1 MNYIQFVAPLIG
13 GYWFLWTWNY
23 TKFIVRQDSG
33 YHLFFKSSIVG
44 ILLLILATQLLS
56 WLDLI
61 DLVEVRAAI
70 NLIPDGFESS
80 AILAMIIGIAS
91 AYILNIFF
99 SKTKGLTRAAEGRG
113 KYFLLMIQEAFDQ
126 SLMIEVTLNS
136 GKVYIGSPLCE
147 MPFDSEDLNLFVF
160 FSGYRENATKE
171 LIVSKEYANE
181 FKSILDAGE
190 DRTDQMLLSKF
201 NVIVPTKD
209 IASARFFD
217 EEIFEKL
224 NSADS

>member
-91 AYILNIFF
+91 AYILNIFLV
-99 SKTKGLTRAAEGRG
+99 KL
-113 KYFLLMIQEAFDQ
+113 
-126 SLMIEVTLNS
+126 
-136 GKVYIGSPLCE
+136 
-147 MPFDSEDLNLFVF
+147 
-160 FSGYRENATKE
+160 
-171 LIVSKEYANE
+171 
-181 FKSILDAGE
+181 
-190 DRTDQMLLSKF
+190 
-201 NVIVPTKD
+201 KD
-209 IASARFFD
+209 
-217 EEIFEKL
+217 
-224 NSADS
+224 